1 MEKDFGEEERGLVA
15 MVYSQESWERS
26 DIMFLMTF
34 KDLTKKSVTMCIY
47 SF

>member
-34 KDLTKKSVTMCIY
+34 KILQRRVLTMCVY
-47 SF
+47 GF